1 MKIGSV
7 TEVKRQEYRV
17 GITPGCARAY
27 IREGHQVLIQAG
39 AGLGAGFTDQ
49 EYARA
54 GAVMCESPEEI
65 YASCD
70 MIVKVKEPLPSEIPL
85 LREGQIL
92 FTYLHLAADEALTKA
107 LIEQGV
113 SGVAYET
120 VEPRPGQL
128 PLLKPMSE
136 IAGRLS
142 VQEGARFLE
151 RPQGGRGVLLG
162 GIPGVE
168 KGKIA
173 ILGGGI
179 VGTNAAKI
187 ALGLGA
193 QVTILDI
200 RMDRLGYLDDIFQGR
215 LTTLSSNRGHL
226 EMVLGESDLV
236 IGAVLVTGARA
247 PRIVTRND
255 LKQMKRGS
263 VIVDVAIDQGGCV
276 ETARAT
282 THDDPVYEVE
292 GVLHYCVANMPGA
305 VSRTS
310 TQALTAATL
319 PYGLEIAAL
328 GLEEAARKNRGI
340 ALGVNT
346 CDHHL
351 TCPGVAR
358 AFSLPCRE
366 VQEALGTAPR

>member
-17 GITPGCARAY
+17 GMTPGCAGAYTRA
-27 IREGHQVLIQAG
+27 GHHVLIQAG

-49 EYARA
+49 EYTRA
-54 GAVMCESPEEI
+54 GAHICDTPEEI
-65 YASCD
+65 YASCE
-70 MIVKVKEPLPSEIPL
+70 MIVKVKEPMPSEVPL
-85 LREGQIL
+85 LRDGQIL
-92 FTYLHLAADEALTKA
+92 FTYLHLAAEETLTSAL
-107 LIEQGV
+107 LEQGV

-128 PLLKPMSE
+128 PLLRPMSE

-173 ILGGGI
+173 ILGGGV

-193 QVTILDI
+193 QVSILDVH
-200 RMDRLGYLDDIFQGR
+200 MERLGYLDDIFQGR
-215 LTTLSSNRGHL
+215 LTTLSSNRSHL

-247 PRIVTRND
+247 PRLITRSD
-255 LKQMKRGS
+255 LQHMKRGA

-282 THDDPVYEVE
+282 THDDPVYEVD

-310 TQALTAATL
+310 TQALTAVTL
-319 PYGLEIAAL
+319 PYGLEIASL
-328 GLEEAARKNRGI
+328 GLKEAARRSRGI

-346 CDHHL
+346 YRHHL
-351 TCPGVAR
+351 TCPGVAQ
-358 AFSLPCRE
+358 AFDLPHRDI
-366 VQEALGTAPR
+366 QELLDEEGS